1 MWHFHM
7 DGGGWR
13 RVLGSRSGIFTW
25 WPLPCMVDNAI
36 VNSTMVWQ
44 NFPLVWYGMVL
55 GSRSGIFTGWPAGDS
70 GHGTRQFTSDLALP
84 QSFLLSFVLF
94 GQGFYIHAF
103 PPVAVGTIL
112 IVYAF
117 SSKFSLPVPFHKYH
131 ISQVALGEWFE
142 GTGAVAF
149 SHGGSQQAS
158 PHPGSCCLFFC
169 SIWKGFHI
177 HDFHLVATKFFL
189 SFPFH
194 NITFP
199 KLLRASFEGTG
210 AVAFSHGGSQ

>member
-1 MWHFHM
+1 MSSFETAWVHSVTGVHRGWHFHM

-25 WPLPCMVDNAI
+25 
-36 VNSTMVWQ
+36 
-44 NFPLVWYGMVL
+44 
-55 GSRSGIFTGWPAGDS
+55 WPAGDS

-149 SHGGSQQAS
+149 SHGGS
-158 PHPGSCCLFFC
+158 
-169 SIWKGFHI
+169 
-177 HDFHLVATKFFL
+177 
-189 SFPFH
+189 
-194 NITFP
+194 
-199 KLLRASFEGTG
+199 E
-210 AVAFSHGGSQ
+210 